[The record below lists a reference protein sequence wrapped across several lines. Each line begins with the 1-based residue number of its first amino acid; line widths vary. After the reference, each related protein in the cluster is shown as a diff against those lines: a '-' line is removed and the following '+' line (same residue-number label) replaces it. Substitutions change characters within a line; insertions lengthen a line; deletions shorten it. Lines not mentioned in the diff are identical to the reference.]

1 MKITI
6 AGIRYLGS
14 LEKYVTALFG
24 DDDRHS
30 WARKATEPKL
40 PKSEKFGWRNW
51 GGMLS
56 ITGINRF
63 YY

>member
-14 LEKYVTALFG
+14 LEKYVTALLG

-40 PKSEKFGWRNW
+40 PKS
-51 GGMLS
+51 
-56 ITGINRF
+56 
-63 YY
+63 